1 MKIKKYKTQLEAR
14 GITENTILEAIK
26 NVDREAFVPVELKNI
41 AYEDTNIKIDDL
53 IKAKTENI
61 ATIPGLGST
70 IAEGI
75 KSYFSDPKNLQ
86 LIEQL
91 KEKGLHF
98 KNNLKNNKKSNKLNG
113 YHFVVS
119 GKFKN
124 FTRQEIKDNIEQN
137 GGIVTE
143 SVSENRN
150 YLLIGKNPGPSKME
164 KAQKYG
170 IPIIDENTYL
180 KMIA

>member
-1 MKIKKYKTQLEAR
+1 M
-14 GITENTILEAIK
+14 
-26 NVDREAFVPVELKNI
+26 
-41 AYEDTNIKIDDL
+41 
-53 IKAKTENI
+53 
-61 ATIPGLGST
+61 
-70 IAEGI
+70 
-75 KSYFSDPKNLQ
+75 
-86 LIEQL
+86 
-91 KEKGLHF
+91 HF

-113 YHFVVS
+113 NHFVVS

-143 SVSENRN
+143 SVSKNTN

-164 KAQKYG
+164 KAQKYD
-170 IPIIDENTYL
+170 ISIIDENAYL